1 MKEKRPKLNII
12 YRGKKKKKIMEIY
25 EYFKK
30 IEIQ

>member
-12 YRGKKKKKIMEIY
+12 SGEKKKKIMEIY